1 MRSNRM
7 TPTPML
13 AVGRTDRTGRRRRGT
28 GGRASG
34 AAGAPRPDRGLALL
48 AALLVVALLAAALS
62 ACAPAAD
69 PSQRIREQLY
79 ALFDEDWEA
88 RLRESP
94 QLATSVG
101 DHDRNH
107 ELADMSLEAIERRVA
122 FRRDLLSRLEALD
135 LSGLSAADRINARMF
150 ERQLRGSVE
159 GFEFGGH
166 QMPLNADSGFHMGF
180 ARMHRPMPFRTADH
194 YDDYIARMRA
204 LPTYFEQQQDHMRA
218 GVERGF
224 TLPRVTLEGYEDTIS
239 AHIVESPQDSA
250 FWEPFADMPGGME
263 EMDRE
268 RVLTEAE
275 DAIMESVVPAYQGF
289 FDFFTGEYLPGAR
302 KTLGA
307 SELPNGREYYEE
319 QVRWFTTLDVTPQ
332 EVHEIGL
339 REVERIRAEMQEVMR
354 ETGFEGSF
362 DEFLEFLRTD
372 PRFYPKTPQ
381 ELLERAAWISKTMDG
396 KLPSLF
402 ATLPRAPYTVEP
414 VPDHMAPKYTAGRYV
429 PAPYNGTEPGIYW
442 VNTYNLPSRPFYS
455 LVALSLHEAVPGHHL
470 QTAIAAELDAG
481 PEFRRHDYLSAFGE
495 GWGLYAEYLGLEAGM
510 YEDPYSNFGRLTYEI
525 WRACRLVVDTG
536 VHAMGWSRQQMLD
549 YLAANTALSLHE
561 VRTETDRY
569 ISWPGQALAYKM
581 GELKIRELRARAEE
595 ALGADFDVR
604 EFHDA
609 VLANGSVPLDILEEL
624 IDAWIEEQQ
633 AG

>member
-1 MRSNRM
+1 MS
-7 TPTPML
+7 TST
-13 AVGRTDRTGRRRRGT
+13 AV
-28 GGRASG
+28 RAVS
-34 AAGAPRPDRGLALL
+34 ALL
-48 AALLVVALLAAALS
+48 ALAAFA
-62 ACAPAAD
+62 ACAPPED
-69 PSQRIREQLY
+69 PRERLY

-101 DHDRNH
+101 DHSRND
-107 ELADMSLEAIERRVA
+107 ELADMSLEAIERRVER
-122 FRRDLLSRLEALD
+122 RRDLLRRFEEID
-135 LSGLSAADRINARMF
+135 VSGLSAADRINARMF

-159 GFEFGGH
+159 GFEFGGY

-180 ARMHRPMPFRTADH
+180 ARMHRPMPFRTPHH

-204 LPTYFEQQQDHMRA
+204 IPAYFEQQQGHMRA
-218 GVERGF
+218 GIERGF

-239 AHIVESPQDSA
+239 AHIVDDPRDSA
-250 FWEPFADMPGGME
+250 FWAPFEDLPATVE

-268 RVLTEAE
+268 RILTDAEAAIA
-275 DAIMESVVPAYQGF
+275 DAVVPAYRGF
-289 FDFFTGEYLPGAR
+289 HDFFVGEYQPGAR
-302 KTLGA
+302 ETVGA
-307 SELPNGREYYEE
+307 SGLPDGEAYYES
-319 QVRWFTTLDVTPQ
+319 QVRWFTTLDVSAR

-339 REVERIRAEMQEVMR
+339 GEVARIRAEMAEVIR
-354 ETGFEGSF
+354 EIGFEGSYA
-362 DEFLEFLRTD
+362 EFLDFLRTD
-372 PRFYPKTPQ
+372 PRFYPKTAQ
-381 ELLERAAWISKTMDG
+381 ELLERAAWIAKTMDG

-402 ATLPRAPYTVEP
+402 ATLPRVPYTVEP

-429 PAPYNGTEPGIYW
+429 SAPYNSTEPGIYW
-442 VNTYNLPSRPFYS
+442 VNTYNLPSRPLY
-455 LVALSLHEAVPGHHL
+455 ALAALTLHEAVPGHHL
-470 QTAIAAELDAG
+470 QNALAAEIDAG

-495 GWGLYAEYLGLEAGM
+495 GWGLYSEYLGLEAGI

-536 VHAMGWSRQQMLD
+536 VHAFGWTRRQMLD
-549 YLAANTALSLHE
+549 YLAENTALSLHE
-561 VRTETDRY
+561 VTTETDRY

-604 EFHDA
+604 RFHDA

-624 IDAWIEEQQ
+624 IDAWIEEQ
-633 AG
+633 GSHGT